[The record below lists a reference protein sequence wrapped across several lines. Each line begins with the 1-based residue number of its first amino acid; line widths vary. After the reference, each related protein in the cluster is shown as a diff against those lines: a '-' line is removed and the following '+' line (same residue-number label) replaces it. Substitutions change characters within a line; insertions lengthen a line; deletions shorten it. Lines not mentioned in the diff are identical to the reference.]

1 MDGKPRLIGRYLWLR
16 KGCRLEWLCVVATRF
31 AVGLGCFA
39 VFRGGIHG
47 IFRKFRKRLVGRFLF
62 L

>member
-1 MDGKPRLIGRYLWLR
+1 MIGRYLWLR

-31 AVGLGCFA
+31 AVGLGGFA